1 MKLTTITYNTTWTT
15 TFATSKATSKSTTT
29 SWWTEWTTS
38 YNTLYTYSRST
49 TRNTTYSK
57 TTSKSTQESA
67 VVNINYATS
76 WNTTV
81 NYTTSWTTYY
91 SYNTNFVTQ
100 RETDDGLSDC
110 IVEGSW
116 IHVSET
122 ETVKIEDLQL
132 NEPILTMD
140 GPHNIEIEQGLGDVE
155 TTTIADNL
163 SYDDKLVA
171 ARKTYAIGIIDINNG
186 LIKSTPH
193 HLHIVKKSGKW
204 VARQAQTVEVGDYL
218 YHITDGEILV
228 TSVTEDTTNTYAVY
242 KLDVEPNDIFFANGI
257 LTHNRKPELCF
268 EAGGPEI
275 CDPQEICYDPCHPNA
290 WQYGCQFECQQ
301 G

>member
-1 MKLTTITYNTTWTT
+1 V
-15 TFATSKATSKSTTT
+15 
-29 SWWTEWTTS
+29 
-38 YNTLYTYSRST
+38 YTYSRST
-49 TRNTTYSK
+49 TRNTTYSR

-257 LTHNRKPELCF
+257 LTHNRKPELCP
-268 EAGGPEI
+268 EEGGPEI

-290 WQYGCQFECQQ
+290 WQYGCQFECQP